1 MRSRRDL
8 LARLRAVR
16 LPVAGGLLT
25 SLGLPPTDLVPAVL
39 VGVAV
44 LAFSVR
50 DAPDARTAVVR
61 GMAWGTAGGL
71 AGLWFLVATVDR
83 FSGLGPVA
91 GVLAAVGLALAQ
103 SLAWGAGAGLTWN
116 VARRTAVPFPVAF
129 GAGVY
134 VTSLLPG
141 LFAWTPAGLLAVR
154 PELVQGAE
162 LVGERGVTFLVAV
175 LAALAVH
182 GLRPGDAVPTRPR
195 RTAIVPVLSA
205 LLLLG
210 ALDRWGAGRMEDA
223 DRAPDGGTLA
233 VALLDPD
240 APPRRTL
247 DPGERLRRISRLRA
261 LSAQADR
268 AAVDLVVW
276 PEGAYPFSV
285 DRRARALT
293 DGATSPLWPGA
304 RAPRLM
310 GLRVV
315 DVDRRAGRARV
326 LRRFNSATL
335 VDHRDGTLQP
345 AYDKLKLLWF
355 GETVPLAG
363 VVPGLREL
371 VGRRNDITPGTRA
384 RPLLLDRPAGLGPGP
399 PVRIGVLICYE
410 EVSPGVG
417 RRVVRETRPQL
428 LVNLTNDAWFEGT
441 RLSSIQARFA
451 TLRAVEQRRPLVRA
465 VNGGGS
471 SWVDSA
477 GRVRR
482 ERRATEPGLLLAE
495 PRLAAADAGL
505 TVYGRTGDMPL
516 TAGLAVLLLAA
527 AGAARRR
534 PRE

>member
-1 MRSRRDL
+1 MRRPPRDL
-8 LARLRAVR
+8 L
-16 LPVAGGLLT
+16 LPVAGGLVT

-44 LAFSVR
+44 LAIAVR

-61 GMAWGTAGGL
+61 GIAWGTAGGL

-91 GVLAAVGLALAQ
+91 GVLAAVGLALLQ
-103 SLAWGAGAGLTWN
+103 SLAWGAGAGLAWN
-116 VARRTAVPFPVAF
+116 VARRTAIPYPVAF
-129 GAGVY
+129 GAGVFATTL
-134 VTSLLPG
+134 VPG
-141 LFAWTPAGLLAVR
+141 LFSWTPAGLLAVR

-162 LVGERGVTFLVAV
+162 FVGERGVTLVIAV

-182 GLRPGDAVPTRPR
+182 GLRPAAAGTAGRSWGAAAVPV
-195 RTAIVPVLSA
+195 ASA

-223 DRAPDGGTLA
+223 DRAPGGGTLS

-240 APPRRTL
+240 APPQRTL
-247 DPGERLRRISRLRA
+247 DAQERLRRIARLRA

-315 DVDRRAGRARV
+315 DVGPRDGRTRV
-326 LRRFNSATL
+326 LRRYNSATL

-355 GETVPLAG
+355 GETVPLAD
-363 VVPGLREL
+363 VVPGLRDL

-384 RPLLLDRPAGLGPGP
+384 RPLLLDRPAGLPAGP
-399 PVRIGVLICYE
+399 PVRLGVLICYE

-417 RRVVRETRPQL
+417 RRIVRETRPQL

-471 SWVDSA
+471 SWVDTA
-477 GRVRR
+477 GRVRAQ
-482 ERRATEPGLLLAE
+482 RRATEPGLLLAE
-495 PRLAAADAGL
+495 PRLAARDAGL
-505 TVYGRTGDMPL
+505 TAYGRAGDAPL
-516 TAGLAVLLLAA
+516 TALLAVGLLAA
-527 AGAARRR
+527 ALTARRR
-534 PRE
+534 RED